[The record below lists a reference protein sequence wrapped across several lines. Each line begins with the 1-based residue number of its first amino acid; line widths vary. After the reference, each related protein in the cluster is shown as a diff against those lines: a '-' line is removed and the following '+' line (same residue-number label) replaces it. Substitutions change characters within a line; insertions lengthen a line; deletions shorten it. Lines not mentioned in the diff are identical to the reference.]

1 MVRVSGFEPETYGL
15 EGRCSIQLSYTP
27 GKVGASLQKQLM
39 PWKVS
44 DFGLLREIGVTDGA
58 RTHDNRSHS
67 PGLYQLSY
75 DHH

>member
-15 EGRCSIQLSYTP
+15 EGRCSIHLSYTP
-27 GKVGASLQKQLM
+27 REVSEHRQQVFSGKG
-39 PWKVS
+39 
-44 DFGLLREIGVTDGA
+44 IGVTDGA

>member
-1 MVRVSGFEPETYGL
+1 MAGVSGFEPETHGL

-27 GKVGASLQKQLM
+27 GERSEHDKRL
-39 PWKVS
+39 VS
-44 DFGLLREIGVTDGA
+44 DCGNGVTDGA